1 MKMTKNKKLNMQS
14 EALKTA
20 AELNRMAED
29 FELLGKSNLSES
41 ELLDIMDTFVSELSG
56 YDEIIE
62 KRYEPFYETA

>member
-1 MKMTKNKKLNMQS
+1 MQS

>member
-14 EALKTA
+14 EAPKTA